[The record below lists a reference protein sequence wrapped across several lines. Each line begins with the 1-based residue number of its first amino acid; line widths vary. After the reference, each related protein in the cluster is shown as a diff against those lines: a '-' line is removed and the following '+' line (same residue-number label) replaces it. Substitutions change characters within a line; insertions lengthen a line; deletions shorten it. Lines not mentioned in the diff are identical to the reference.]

1 MWPMLA
7 LAAGMSAMGGVR
19 NAVRA
24 RAAKSRN
31 IALAGA
37 SRWSPWLEA
46 GQQQAISVREDVP
59 SILDGVIQGGMAG
72 AAMGQKLGAGGAPT
86 AALTDA
92 GPAMVEANSMG
103 ADMNFQNAL
112 KGAETMSTAKVTPDI
127 LDYSLQNETRMPSWM
142 AGPTE
147 QIASQAEKDDAL
159 SVLGQ
164 LKKNRTLGEYQRSP
178 FSAWNGMGR

>member
-1 MWPMLA
+1 MDPIT
-7 LAAGMSAMGGVR
+7 LAAIAASLGGVR

-24 RAAKSRN
+24 RAAKDSN
-31 IALAGA
+31 LALATA
-37 SRWSPWLEA
+37 ARWSPWLQA
-46 GQQQAISVREDVP
+46 GQLEAVNTREGAP
-59 SILDGVIQGGMAG
+59 SILDGVMQGGMAG

-92 GPAMVEANSMG
+92 GPSMVQANSMG

-112 KGAETMSTAKVTPDI
+112 KGAETMSAAKVTPDI
-127 LDYSLQNETRMPSWM
+127 LDYSLQSETKMPSWM
-142 AGPTE
+142 TVPTE
-147 QIASQAEKDDAL
+147 EVASQAEKDDAL

-178 FSAWNGMGR
+178 FSAWRGMGR